1 LSHYRL
7 MNKIVESYKR
17 KLASE
22 DGWVLKRGAQLRI
35 ALCYPNVYSI
45 GMANLGFQAMYEL
58 LNNIPEVSCE
68 RVFLPDSVRSPSV
81 SEGSS
86 ASERVRSPRVKA
98 GSPREQLARGASK
111 GNLRN
116 RALPHGR
123 ASDTEYSPNSSGYG
137 VRQNIAVRAINEL
150 AEYQRTRTP
159 LLSLESQTPVRD
171 FDVVAFSISF
181 ETDYVNMARML
192 QMSGVP
198 LWSKDRTERDPLIV
212 MGGAASFLNP
222 EPIAEFTDVIGV
234 GEGEVLGPKL
244 VDAIFENDSKGEL
257 LLALARQGRGF
268 YVPALYFVG
277 YNDDGTVNTYTPTEE
292 GVPARVGRAISAEN
306 PKEGS
311 LRRAIKKQQFDLVEQ
326 LRRDEVFAPSTT
338 IFAPQAEMGDRFLVE
353 ISRGCSQ
360 GCRFCWAGYNYWP
373 PRVVPARDI
382 LAKAAAW
389 RGKTDKI
396 GLVSTAVCDHPEI
409 SEILQGL
416 RAMDY
421 RISVSSLR
429 LDQISDELLDALVE
443 SRDQQI
449 AVAPETGSDRL
460 RRVINKN
467 LTNDEIV
474 DICGAVFDRGMLTIK
489 LYMMVGLPTETDEDL
504 DEMIVLVERIK
515 DRMLE
520 AGKRFGYAGKIIPS
534 LNGFVPKP
542 NTPFQ
547 WEPICEE
554 KELKRRLKYVSKKL
568 SRIPNVEVRAMSSRI
583 AHEQALLSSG
593 DRRIAKVIE
602 ATARLHGDLNGAIR
616 ETGIDPAFHTSRTR
630 SHDEILPW
638 EIVDAGLGRPFMER
652 EHERAHE
659 ARSTAPCPSVN
670 QCTRCGVCPTTWLAE
685 APPALVQL
693 KAFATS
699 ATSTANV

>member
-1 LSHYRL
+1 MSRS
-7 MNKIVESYKR
+7 IVESYKR
-17 KLASE
+17 KLAAE
-22 DGWVLKRGAQLRI
+22 DGWVLKRGAHLRI
-35 ALCYPNVYSI
+35 ALCYPNTYGI
-45 GMANLGFQAMYEL
+45 GMANLGFQAMYEIF
-58 LNNIPEVSCE
+58 NNIPEVSCE
-68 RVFLPDSVRSPSV
+68 RVFLPDSVRNPTLR
-81 SEGSS
+81 ENNS
-86 ASERVRSPRVKA
+86 AK
-98 GSPREQLARGASK
+98 
-111 GNLRN
+111 
-116 RALPHGR
+116 RALAYARTPDTKYSGSGYDHALPQGR
-123 ASDTEYSPNSSGYG
+123 ASDT
-137 VRQNIAVRAINEL
+137 INEL
-150 AEYQRTRTP
+150 REYERTRTP
-159 LLSLESQTPVRD
+159 LLSLESQTPVRE
-171 FDVVAFSISF
+171 FDVIAFSISF

-192 QMSGVP
+192 RMSGVP
-198 LWSKDRTERDPLIV
+198 VWSKDRTPRDPLVV
-212 MGGAASFLNP
+212 MGGASSFLNP

-234 GEGEVLGPKL
+234 GEGEILGPKL
-244 VDAIFENDSKGEL
+244 IDAILENESKEEI

-268 YVPALYFVG
+268 YVPSLYFVS
-277 YNDDGTVNTYTPTEE
+277 YNSNGTIASYTPTED
-292 GVPARVGRAISAEN
+292 GVPARVGRAIAAEN

-311 LRRAIKKQQFDLVEQ
+311 LRRAIRKGETEIAEQ
-326 LRRDEVFAPSTT
+326 LRRDQVFAPSTT
-338 IFAPQAEMGDRFLVE
+338 IFAPQAEMGDRFLIE

-382 LAKAAAW
+382 LEKAKQW
-389 RGKTDKI
+389 RSKTDKI

-489 LYMMVGLPTETDEDL
+489 LYMMVGLPTETEEDL
-504 DEMIVLVERIK
+504 EEMVKLVERIK

-520 AGKRFGYAGKIIPS
+520 AGRSFGHAGKIIPS

-547 WEPICEE
+547 WEPICDE
-554 KELKRRLKYVSKKL
+554 KELKRRLKFVGKKL
-568 SRIPNVEVRAMSSRI
+568 ARIPNVEVRAMSSRI
-583 AHEQALLSSG
+583 AHEQALFSSG
-593 DRRIAKVIE
+593 DRRVAPMIE
-602 ATARLHGDLNGAIR
+602 AAARLHGDSNAAIR
-616 ETGIDPAFHTSRTR
+616 ETRIDAHFHTSRRR
-630 SHDEILPW
+630 SYNEILPW
-638 EIVDAGLGRPFMER
+638 EIVDSGISREFMQR
-652 EHERAHE
+652 EDERAQD

-699 ATSTANV
+699 GAASALPQP